1 LKKLVNKV
9 ISTEVKEND
18 IAEFIPAVMA
28 EFRDLSKE
36 EVIKKFVST
45 EFNQFIEYY
54 NRAGDLNRKQGR
66 DSHHRNDRISDR
78 RDRANIRDRR
88 QDRDR
93 SSRKQDENKTRFFV
107 NLGQRDGLN
116 PGGLL
121 RVVCDAAGLNSSKV
135 GRIDILASFS
145 FFEADNDLADKI
157 IKEVNGVEYEG
168 HKVSVEVTKK
178 RSSNESR
185 GGGGHRGG
193 RRRSSFGGG
202 KGRRDGSY
210 GSGGNTNNGDRR
222 RRS

>member
-1 LKKLVNKV
+1 
-9 ISTEVKEND
+9 
-18 IAEFIPAVMA
+18 M
-28 EFRDLSKE
+28 
-36 EVIKKFVST
+36 
-45 EFNQFIEYY
+45 
-54 NRAGDLNRKQGR
+54 
-66 DSHHRNDRISDR
+66 
-78 RDRANIRDRR
+78 
-88 QDRDR
+88 
-93 SSRKQDENKTRFFV
+93 

-178 RSSNESR
+178 KAGGSSR

-193 RRRSSFGGG
+193 GNRGGSGGGRRSFGGG
-202 KGRRDGSY
+202 GGRRDGSY
-210 GSGGNTNNGDRR
+210 GSGGNSNDGDRR